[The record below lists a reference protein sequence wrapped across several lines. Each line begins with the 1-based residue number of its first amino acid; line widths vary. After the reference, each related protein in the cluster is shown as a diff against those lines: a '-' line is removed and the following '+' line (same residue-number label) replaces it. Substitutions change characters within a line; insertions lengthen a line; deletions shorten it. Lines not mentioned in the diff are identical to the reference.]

1 MNSRRRFLLTSAL
14 HSPEKFYAALA
25 GRLRKPT
32 ATLTGGGVSAAPD
45 YPRWCPTAIR
55 AYQTPSDLAI
65 STANCRDWQHRSCTA
80 P

>member
-32 ATLTGGGVSAAPD
+32 ATLTGGGVSAALITRVGAP
-45 YPRWCPTAIR
+45 
-55 AYQTPSDLAI
+55 Q
-65 STANCRDWQHRSCTA
+65 RSA
-80 P
+80 LIKSQ